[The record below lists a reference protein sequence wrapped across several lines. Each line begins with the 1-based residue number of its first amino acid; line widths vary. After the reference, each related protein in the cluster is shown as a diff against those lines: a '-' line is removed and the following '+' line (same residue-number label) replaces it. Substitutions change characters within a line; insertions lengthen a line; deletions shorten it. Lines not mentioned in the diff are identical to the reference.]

1 MKKEFKI
8 EFIEDIQEFT
18 NEEMGAIIGGAS
30 LLTNDCSCKCSIF
43 FGTNCGCNVQTPRAS
58 YDSCPCECKSV

>member
-18 NEEMGAIIGGAS
+18 NEEMGAIIGGSAS
-30 LLTNDCSCKCSIF
+30 TS
-43 FGTNCGCNVQTPRAS
+43 NCNCQCIINFKGDLCNCNAATPKATF
-58 YDSCPCECKSV
+58 DSCPCECQTN